1 MGLNKRIVPLVL
13 LAAVTTSCF
22 TRTALADAPNAP
34 QPAAYGYYV
43 DSWKNN
49 TTSNMTPSTNPAIGV
64 LSEYLKLWTP
74 GTAWNNGTIL
84 NAPILNSNIQK
95 SIDITN
101 NRSEAEAHQAYLD
114 DRRNQSYGIINGL
127 GKYTDAFIA
136 GANAGTSI
144 PYDIP
149 QDATT
154 KKYDDKGNSNGNWA
168 ETNSNLGNMVNLVNV
183 LRSSAAST
191 TPAKSYYQ
199 YPRPWRWST
208 DVKVLPTLEP
218 AKSTT
223 PETDGGF
230 PSGHTNAAYLAAI
243 GLAYAF
249 PERFQEMITRASE
262 LGYDRIVAGMHSPL
276 DVMGGRMTS
285 TAIAAAALNNPD
297 NQIAKLAAYNDGRK
311 LLAQSN
317 ASSVDR
323 FSDYAKNKKNYTD
336 RLTYGFPQIGDKS
349 KAMIVPKG
357 AEVLLETRLPYL
369 DANQRRAVL
378 ATTGVQ
384 SGFPLL
390 DDAEGW
396 GRLNLFAAA
405 DGYGALLDKVNVNMD
420 AAKGGFNALDI
431 WKNDIAGNGSLVKN
445 GTGTLK
451 LIGNNSYSGGT
462 EVDNGTLEM
471 DSANALGSGKVN
483 NNGGT
488 ITEAVA
494 GAANIG
500 SEFDQAPNSTLELSI
515 GSKDDLLNIADKADL
530 SGNLKLNFL
539 NNYVPQDGTPIITY
553 KKDGRT
559 GQFTSLVTTGLP
571 SNYKVSLDYN
581 ADNIS
586 LKLVDTNVVKVNTI
600 AVSGKDGASSITTR
614 GGKLQM
620 LANVG
625 PDNATDK
632 SVTWSVLGA
641 DGKHTDLA
649 SIDQNGLLTAL
660 KDGNVQVVATA
671 KDGSGVNGQTTVAI
685 SGQAVISTQPTDN
698 SGNGGSNGN
707 PSTPSNTNTTGSNT
721 NTTTNNSGSNSNTT
735 TNNTGNNSNSN
746 NGGSS
751 SSTINNTVNG
761 SSNSTGSNTVK
772 TSTSSLPKTGAM
784 IDSNL
789 LGLMGSL
796 LVGAGSIGVFRRKRK
811 ED

>member
-1 MGLNKRIVPLVL
+1 MGLNKKIVPLVL

-22 TRTALADAPNAP
+22 TRTALADAPVAA

-43 DSWKNN
+43 DVWKNN

-114 DRRNQSYGIINGL
+114 DRRNQNYGIIDGL

-144 PYDIP
+144 PYAIP
-149 QDATT
+149 ADATT

-168 ETNSNLGNMVNLVNV
+168 ETNSSVGNMVNLINV
-183 LRSSAAST
+183 LRNSAAST

-223 PETDGGF
+223 PESDGGF
-230 PSGHTNAAYLAAI
+230 PSGHTNAANLAAI

-249 PERFQEMITRASE
+249 PERFQEIITRASE

-297 NQIAKLAAYNDGRK
+297 NQIAKLAAFNDGRK

-336 RLTYGFPQIGDKS
+336 RLTYGFPQIGDKG

-369 DANQRRAVL
+369 DANQRRGVL
-378 ATTGVQ
+378 ATTGIQ

-405 DGYGALLDKVNVNMD
+405 DGYGALLDKVTLNMD
-420 AAKGGFNALDI
+420 ATKGGYNALDT
-431 WKNDIAGNGSLVKN
+431 WKNDISGTGSLVKN

-451 LIGNNSYSGGT
+451 LIGNNTYSGGT

-471 DSANALGSGKVN
+471 DSANALGAGKVN

-488 ITEAVA
+488 ITETVA
-494 GAANIG
+494 GAVNIG
-500 SEFDQAPNSTLELSI
+500 SEFDQAPNSTLELNI
-515 GSKDDLLNIADKADL
+515 GSKDDLLKIADKADL
-530 SGNLKLNFL
+530 GGNLKLNFL
-539 NNYVPQDGTPIITY
+539 NNYVPEDGTPIITY

-559 GQFTSLVTTGLP
+559 GQFASVVTTGLP
-571 SNYKVSLDYN
+571 NNYKVSLDYN
-581 ADNIS
+581 PDNIS
-586 LKLVDTNVVKVNTI
+586 LKIADTNVVKVSTI
-600 AVSGKDGASSITTR
+600 AVSGKDGVYSITTR
-614 GGKLQM
+614 GGNLQM
-620 LANVG
+620 LANVA
-625 PDNATDK
+625 PDNASDK
-632 SVTWSVLGA
+632 SVLWSVLGV
-641 DGKHTDLA
+641 DGKPTDLA
-649 SIDQNGLLTAL
+649 AIDKNGLLTAL
-660 KDGNVQVVATA
+660 KDGNVNVVATA
-671 KDGSGVNGQTTVAI
+671 KDGSGVTGQTTVTI
-685 SGQAVISTQPTDN
+685 SGQAVINTKPTDN
-698 SGNGGSNGN
+698 NGNGGGNGN
-707 PSTPSNTNTTGSNT
+707 PSSPSNTNTTGSNAG
-721 NTTTNNSGSNSNTT
+721 NTVN
-735 TNNTGNNSNSN
+735 
-746 NGGSS
+746 SS
-751 SSTINNTVNG
+751 SSSSSGSIT
-761 SSNSTGSNTVK
+761 SSNNTGSNTVK
-772 TSTSSLPKTGAM
+772 TSASSLPKTGAM

-796 LVGAGSIGVFRRKRK
+796 LVGAGSLGVFRRKRR